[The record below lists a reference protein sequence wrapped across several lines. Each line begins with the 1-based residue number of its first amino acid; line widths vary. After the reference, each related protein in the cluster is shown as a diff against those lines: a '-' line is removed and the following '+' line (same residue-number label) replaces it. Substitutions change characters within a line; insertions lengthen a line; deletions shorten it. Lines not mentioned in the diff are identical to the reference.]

1 MKKPKHQPTHE
12 FIKMLNDFKTDFL
25 KENFPTD
32 GSKPFVKVKDN
43 LGSKFKMT
51 LADFVYFM
59 NECLAELGTPGN
71 NVEYYEE
78 QRQILFE
85 TYFTFAFFAREFGWD
100 CKEMGD
106 YKEIIDSY
114 LRGYS
119 SEIQNNQ

>member
-1 MKKPKHQPTHE
+1 MKKPKRQHLATQE
-12 FIKMLNDFKTDFL
+12 FIKMINEFKSDFS

-43 LGSKFKMT
+43 LGRKFKLT

-85 TYFTFAFFAREFGWD
+85 TYFTFAFLTREYNWD
-100 CKEMGD
+100 CKEMRD
-106 YKEIIDSY
+106 FRETVNSY
-114 LRGYS
+114 LRGYC
-119 SEIQNNQ
+119 SELSK